1 MIDENFIEKPEGKP
15 VKAFRARVKMY
26 GNDVVVVNPMEPRES
41 NRKMIKQKGKSSFY
55 KSEGEKESSYS
66 IHINVDAND
75 PDPVATMQERFAEL
89 TKGELKSELK
99 LKVKG
104 KMLFESPKLKLYLNK
119 TTKQVV
125 IQTTLDCSPT
135 VERELLQLQSE
146 MGRVIGANY
155 SEILKVFNS
164 KTEKK
169 EPSVP
174 SDQEIIDRVYRCSHS
189 KRILTFL
196 RRFLAQR
203 KRSGSKS
210 ENRLL
215 PGASMPV
222 GLSLQ
227 PLKPQR
233 QRALPPCSHG
243 SAAQNIRS
251 SI

>member
-1 MIDENFIEKPEGKP
+1 MIEENYIEKPEGKP

-55 KSEGEKESSYS
+55 KSEGEKDSSYS

-155 SEILKVFNS
+155 
-164 KTEKK
+164 
-169 EPSVP
+169 
-174 SDQEIIDRVYRCSHS
+174 RVADVHIPREYSLFS
-189 KRILTFL
+189 
-196 RRFLAQR
+196 
-203 KRSGSKS
+203 
-210 ENRLL
+210 
-215 PGASMPV
+215 GASLHKGSV
-222 GLSLQ
+222 LGASQETDYSLAHQ
-227 PLKPQR
+227 FP
-233 QRALPPCSHG
+233 
-243 SAAQNIRS
+243 
-251 SI
+251 

>member
-1 MIDENFIEKPEGKP
+1 MTEENFIEKPEGKP
-15 VKAFRARVKMY
+15 VKAYRARVKLY

-55 KSEGEKESSYS
+55 KSEGE
-66 IHINVDAND
+66 ND
-75 PDPVATMQERFAEL
+75 PDPVATMQEHFAEL

-164 KTEKK
+164 KSEKK
-169 EPSVP
+169 AEAAL
-174 SDQEIIDRVYRCSHS
+174 SDQEIIDRV
-189 KRILTFL
+189 
-196 RRFLAQR
+196 
-203 KRSGSKS
+203 
-210 ENRLL
+210 
-215 PGASMPV
+215 
-222 GLSLQ
+222 
-227 PLKPQR
+227 
-233 QRALPPCSHG
+233 
-243 SAAQNIRS
+243 
-251 SI
+251 